1 MIFFHK
7 NYLMKMKGNFLAAII
22 FLFFISCEKV
32 IPIDANF
39 LKSKLVINSIFFKD
53 SSCTVHIS
61 SSTSILDKIT
71 FENIEDADL
80 SVKDSS
86 GNLIENLQYLSNGF
100 YKGSEKL
107 QPDNQYYLN
116 AVHKNFNNVLATTS
130 IPKNISIHHIDTL
143 SYLKNGKERFRISA
157 SFIDDGNINNYYKL
171 GVKMGKYVVDTLS
184 LNGSTIIDSAII
196 YKWVKIYR
204 DHEVLERTIT
214 NKEVIFND
222 NTFNGTTF
230 SVNFSIKNFIRDSS
244 INLSF
249 LKLYFYN
256 IDNSLYNYEK
266 SIKQYFDNY
275 DIPFTQPV
283 QVFSNIENGFGVLG
297 SANVNTVKLY

>member
-1 MIFFHK
+1 
-7 NYLMKMKGNFLAAII
+7 MKGNFLAAII

-61 SSTSILDKIT
+61 SSTSVLEKIT
-71 FENIEDADL
+71 YENIEDADL
-80 SVKDSS
+80 SVKDSN

-107 QPDNQYYLN
+107 QADNQYYLN

-143 SYLKNGKERFRISA
+143 SYLENGKERFRISV
-157 SFIDDGNINNYYKL
+157 SFIDDGDINNYYKL
-171 GVKMGKYVVDTLS
+171 GVEMGKYVVDTLS

-230 SVNFSIKNFIRDSS
+230 SVNFSIKDVIRDSN
-244 INLSF
+244 INLAF

-283 QVFSNIENGFGVLG
+283 QVFSNIENGFGVLS
-297 SANVNTVKLY
+297 SANVNTVRLY

>member
-1 MIFFHK
+1 
-7 NYLMKMKGNFLAAII
+7 MKGNFLAAII

-61 SSTSILDKIT
+61 SSTSVLEKIT
-71 FENIEDADL
+71 YENIEDADL
-80 SVKDSS
+80 SVKDSN

-107 QPDNQYYLN
+107 QADNQYYLN

-143 SYLKNGKERFRISA
+143 SYLENGKERFRISV
-157 SFIDDGNINNYYKL
+157 SFIDDGDINNYYKL
-171 GVKMGKYVVDTLS
+171 GVEMGKYVVDTLS

-230 SVNFSIKNFIRDSS
+230 SVNFSIKDVIRDSN
-244 INLSF
+244 INLAF

-275 DIPFTQPV
+275 DIPSTQPV
-283 QVFSNIENGFGVLG
+283 QVFSNIENGFGVLS
-297 SANVNTVKLY
+297 SANVNTVRLY

>member
-1 MIFFHK
+1 
-7 NYLMKMKGNFLAAII
+7 
-22 FLFFISCEKV
+22 
-32 IPIDANF
+32 
-39 LKSKLVINSIFFKD
+39 
-53 SSCTVHIS
+53 
-61 SSTSILDKIT
+61 
-71 FENIEDADL
+71 
-80 SVKDSS
+80 
-86 GNLIENLQYLSNGF
+86 
-100 YKGSEKL
+100 
-107 QPDNQYYLN
+107 
-116 AVHKNFNNVLATTS
+116 
-130 IPKNISIHHIDTL
+130 L
-143 SYLKNGKERFRISA
+143 SYLENGKERFRISV

-171 GVKMGKYVVDTLS
+171 GVEMGKYVVDTLS

-230 SVNFSIKNFIRDSS
+230 SVNFSIKDVIRDSN
-244 INLSF
+244 INLAF

-283 QVFSNIENGFGVLG
+283 QVFSNIENGFGVLS
-297 SANVNTVKLY
+297 SANVNTVRLY

>member
-1 MIFFHK
+1 
-7 NYLMKMKGNFLAAII
+7 MKMKGNFLAAII

-61 SSTSILDKIT
+61 SSTSVLEKIT
-71 FENIEDADL
+71 YENIEDADL
-80 SVKDSS
+80 SVKDSN

-107 QPDNQYYLN
+107 QADNQYYLN

-143 SYLKNGKERFRISA
+143 SYLENGKERFRISV
-157 SFIDDGNINNYYKL
+157 SFIDDGDINNYYKL
-171 GVKMGKYVVDTLS
+171 GVEMGKYVVDTLS

-230 SVNFSIKNFIRDSS
+230 SVNFSIKDVIRDSN
-244 INLSF
+244 INLAF

-283 QVFSNIENGFGVLG
+283 QVFSNIENGFGVLS
-297 SANVNTVKLY
+297 SANVNTVRLY

>member
-1 MIFFHK
+1 
-7 NYLMKMKGNFLAAII
+7 MKGNFLAAII

-61 SSTSILDKIT
+61 SSTSVLEKIT
-71 FENIEDADL
+71 YENIEDADL
-80 SVKDSS
+80 SVKDSN

-107 QPDNQYYLN
+107 QADNQYYLN

-143 SYLKNGKERFRISA
+143 SYLENGKERFRISV
-157 SFIDDGNINNYYKL
+157 SFIDDGDINNYYKL
-171 GVKMGKYVVDTLS
+171 GVEMGKYVVDTLS
-184 LNGSTIIDSAII
+184 LNGSTFIDSAII

-230 SVNFSIKNFIRDSS
+230 SVNFSIKDVIRDSN
-244 INLSF
+244 INLAF

-275 DIPFTQPV
+275 DIPSTQPV
-283 QVFSNIENGFGVLG
+283 QVFSNIENGFGVLS
-297 SANVNTVKLY
+297 SANVNTVRLY

>member
-1 MIFFHK
+1 
-7 NYLMKMKGNFLAAII
+7 MKMKGNFLAAII

-32 IPIDANF
+32 IPIDVNF
-39 LKSKLVINSIFFKD
+39 LKSKLVVNSIFFKD

-61 SSTSILDKIT
+61 SSTSVLEKIT
-71 FENIEDADL
+71 YENIEDADL
-80 SVKDSS
+80 SVKDSN

-107 QPDNQYYLN
+107 QADNQYYLN

-143 SYLKNGKERFRISA
+143 SYLENGKERIRISV
-157 SFIDDGNINNYYKL
+157 SFIDDENINNYYKL
-171 GVKMGKYVVDTLS
+171 GVKMGQYVVDTLS
-184 LNGSTIIDSAII
+184 QNGNTIIDSAII

-230 SVNFSIKNFIRDSS
+230 SVNFSIKDVIRDSN
-244 INLSF
+244 INLAF

-283 QVFSNIENGFGVLG
+283 QVFSNIENGFGVLS
-297 SANVNTVKLY
+297 SANVNTVRLY

>member
-1 MIFFHK
+1 
-7 NYLMKMKGNFLAAII
+7 MKMKVNFLAAII

-61 SSTSILDKIT
+61 SSTSVLEKIT
-71 FENIEDADL
+71 YENIEDADL
-80 SVKDSS
+80 SVKDSN

-107 QPDNQYYLN
+107 QADNQYYLN

-143 SYLKNGKERFRISA
+143 SYLENGKERFRISV

-171 GVKMGKYVVDTLS
+171 GVEMGKYVVDTLS

-230 SVNFSIKNFIRDSS
+230 SVNFSIKDVIRDSN
-244 INLSF
+244 INLAF

-283 QVFSNIENGFGVLG
+283 QVFSNIENGFGVLS
-297 SANVNTVKLY
+297 SANVNTVRLY

>member
-1 MIFFHK
+1 MNI
-7 NYLMKMKGNFLAAII
+7 KGNFLAAII

-61 SSTSILDKIT
+61 SSTSVLEKIT
-71 FENIEDADL
+71 YENIEDADL
-80 SVKDSS
+80 SVKDSN

-107 QPDNQYYLN
+107 QADNQYYLN

-143 SYLKNGKERFRISA
+143 SYLENGKERFRISV
-157 SFIDDGNINNYYKL
+157 SFIDDGDINNYYKL
-171 GVKMGKYVVDTLS
+171 GVEMGKYVVDTLS

-230 SVNFSIKNFIRDSS
+230 SVNFSIKDVIRDSN
-244 INLSF
+244 INLAF

-283 QVFSNIENGFGVLG
+283 QVFSNIENGFGVLS
-297 SANVNTVKLY
+297 SANVNTVRLY

>member
-1 MIFFHK
+1 
-7 NYLMKMKGNFLAAII
+7 MKMKGNFLAAII

-39 LKSKLVINSIFFKD
+39 LKSKLVNNSIFFKD

-61 SSTSILDKIT
+61 SSTSVLEKIT
-71 FENIEDADL
+71 YENIEDADL
-80 SVKDSS
+80 SVKDSN

-107 QPDNQYYLN
+107 QADNQYYLN

-143 SYLKNGKERFRISA
+143 SYLENGKERFRISV
-157 SFIDDGNINNYYKL
+157 SFIDDGDINNYYKL
-171 GVKMGKYVVDTLS
+171 GVEMGKYVVDTLS

-230 SVNFSIKNFIRDSS
+230 SVNFSIKDVIRDSN
-244 INLSF
+244 INLAF

-283 QVFSNIENGFGVLG
+283 QVFSNIENGFGVLS
-297 SANVNTVKLY
+297 SANVNTVRLY

>member
-1 MIFFHK
+1 
-7 NYLMKMKGNFLAAII
+7 MKGNFLAAII

-61 SSTSILDKIT
+61 SSTSVLEKIT
-71 FENIEDADL
+71 YENIEDADL
-80 SVKDSS
+80 SVKDSN
-86 GNLIENLQYLSNGF
+86 GNLIENLRYLSNGF

-107 QPDNQYYLN
+107 QADNQYYLN

-143 SYLKNGKERFRISA
+143 SYLENGKERFRISV
-157 SFIDDGNINNYYKL
+157 SFIDDGDINNYYKL
-171 GVKMGKYVVDTLS
+171 GVKMGQYVVDTLS
-184 LNGSTIIDSAII
+184 QNGNTIIDSAII

-230 SVNFSIKNFIRDSS
+230 SVNFSIKDVIRDSN
-244 INLSF
+244 INLAF

-275 DIPFTQPV
+275 DIPSTQPV
-283 QVFSNIENGFGVLG
+283 QVFSNIENGFGVLS
-297 SANVNTVKLY
+297 SANVNIVRLY